1 MSGRRKPVGFYTR
14 ETRRGEKVVSPIFP
28 PKGRIRQQV
37 AVRRIKKRSKRKRSR
52 KSWASYASA
61 AQVMELSRFLAGYVS
76 GRDVEIQM
84 VDHPLFRGFST
95 DLKTIYA
102 SDWADYNLPVDGFD
116 EWRIYR
122 HGIWHEANHIKYTPQ
137 QLLERARN
145 SPNYIRL
152 LINVLEDK
160 RIEDLG
166 VKYHPGA
173 LSERLYHQAYG
184 YALRPSVE
192 VYSWCPPAQL
202 CEAFLQKLLTGRI
215 KGDMDPELRERVE
228 KAVAYAER
236 RLKKL
241 EKENLR
247 GEELANRIAGLA
259 EEVADILKLRDEV
272 RKMVYGDV
280 EPPSKPPKGLSRRD
294 REKAKRDIKKFKE
307 QGDLPDV
314 EDWDETFRP
323 PREGEPKPTK
333 SRVEKDIKEYFKE
346 LEREARKKGRIK
358 RPDGAVKPDEIYVDD
373 VEKARTGSADVKAEY
388 EAITGGRG
396 IEDPALTGFM
406 PVAGS
411 GSTAK
416 YEDPR
421 FKRKMAE
428 RLKEWRRGFRAAPSK
443 TGVSFNVDAW
453 LYTEGKRPFISVKR
467 RSVRGGKYLFV
478 LDFSGSIKPYEEK
491 YKKALINA
499 LEALQGIGAQI
510 AVFGFGGLTVG
521 RASYS
526 GLFALKRFEE
536 GPWRRGHSSRL
547 AGGVVAAGGTPMS
560 KAYRRLEAYI
570 NRHRPEYVITVTDG
584 APDNIGLTK
593 EMIEKLKRKTEM
605 VAFGIA
611 NDESKAKIM
620 RWNLKNLGYRRSFVV
635 TDLDRLPG
643 KLVDL
648 IAPKD

>member
-1 MSGRRKPVGFYTR
+1 MPGRRKPVGFYTR

-37 AVRRIKKRSKRKRSR
+37 TVRRRVKKRSR

-61 AQVMELSRFLAGYVS
+61 AQVMELSRFLAGYIS

-84 VDHPLFRGFST
+84 VDNPLFRGFST

-102 SDWADYNLPVDGFD
+102 PDWADYNLPVDGFD

-145 SPNYIRL
+145 SPEYIRL

-173 LSERLYHQAYG
+173 LPERLYHQAYG

-192 VYSWCPPAQL
+192 AYSWCPPAQL
-202 CEAFLQKLLTGRI
+202 CEAFLQKLLTGKI
-215 KGDMDPELRERVE
+215 KGDMDPELRDRVE
-228 KAVAYAER
+228 RAAAYAER
-236 RLKKL
+236 RIKKL

-259 EEVADILKLRDEV
+259 EEVADLLKLRDEA
-272 RKMVYGDV
+272 RKMAYGEV
-280 EPPSKPPKGLSRRD
+280 KPPSKPPKGLSKRD
-294 REKAKRDIKKFKE
+294 RERAKRDIKKYKE

-323 PREGEPKPTK
+323 PTKDELPKPTK

-358 RPDGAVKPDEIYVDD
+358 RPDGDVKPDEIYVDD
-373 VEKARTGSADVKAEY
+373 VEKAKTGSADVKAEY
-388 EAITGGRG
+388 EAITGGGRG
-396 IEDPALTGFM
+396 VEDPALTGFM
-406 PVAGS
+406 PVTGS
-411 GSTAK
+411 SSAAK
-416 YEDPR
+416 YEDPK

-428 RLKEWRRGFRAAPSK
+428 RLREWRRGFRAAPSK
-443 TGVSFNVDAW
+443 TGASFNVDAW
-453 LYTEGKRPFISVKR
+453 LYTEGKRPFVSVKR

-478 LDFSGSIKPYEEK
+478 VDFSGSIRPYEEE

-510 AVFGFGGLTVG
+510 AVFGFGGLKVG
-521 RASYS
+521 RSSYS
-526 GLFALKRFEE
+526 GLFTLKRFEE

-547 AGGVVAAGGTPMS
+547 AGGVEADGGTPMA
-560 KAYRRLEAYI
+560 KAYKRLEAYI

-593 EMIEKLKRKTEM
+593 EMIEKLGRKTEM

-611 NDESKAKIM
+611 NEESTAKMM
-620 RWNLKNLGYRRSFVV
+620 RWNLKSLGYRRSFVV

-648 IAPKD
+648 IAPRET

>member
-1 MSGRRKPVGFYTR
+1 MAGRRKPIGFYTR

-37 AVRRIKKRSKRKRSR
+37 TVRRRVKKRSRR
-52 KSWASYASA
+52 SWASYASA
-61 AQVMELSRFLAGYVS
+61 AQVLELSRFLAGYVS

-84 VDHPLFRGFST
+84 VVHPLYRGFST
-95 DLKTIYA
+95 DLETIYA
-102 SDWADYNLPVDGFD
+102 PDWAEFDLPVDGFD

-122 HGIWHEANHIKYTPQ
+122 HGIWHEANHIKYTPEE
-137 QLLERARN
+137 LMEKARVA
-145 SPNYIRL
+145 PEYIRV

-173 LSERLYHQAYG
+173 LPERLYHQAYG

-215 KGDMDPELRERVE
+215 KGDMDPELRDRVE
-228 KAVAYAER
+228 RAVAYAER

-241 EKENLR
+241 EEENLR
-247 GEELANRIAGLA
+247 GEELANRIVGLA

-272 RKMVYGDV
+272 RKIAWGDV

-294 REKAKRDIKKFKE
+294 REKAKRDIKKYKE
-307 QGDLPDV
+307 QGELPDI

-323 PREGEPKPTK
+323 PRDDLPKPTK
-333 SRVEKDIKEYFKE
+333 SRVEKDIKKYFKE
-346 LEREARKKGRIK
+346 LEKEAREKGRIE

-396 IEDPALTGFM
+396 MEDPALTGFM

-411 GSTAK
+411 GSTVK
-416 YEDPR
+416 YEDSR

-521 RASYS
+521 RSSYS

-547 AGGVVAAGGTPMS
+547 AGGVVAEGGTPMS

-584 APDNIGLTK
+584 APDSFGLTK
-593 EMIEKLKRKTEM
+593 EMIEKLERKTDM

-611 NDESKAKIM
+611 ENQATAEMM
-620 RWNLKNLGYRRSFVV
+620 RRNLKSLGYRRSFVV